1 MRNSGPD
8 FPARLVLDTSAFARF
23 RAGHEKVLEL
33 IAAAEAVLLPVTV
46 VGELEAGFEL
56 GSRGRANRVALAE
69 FMEEPFVSIIPTTL
83 EVAKRYGLSF
93 ADLRRAGTPV
103 PVNDIWIAAA
113 TWTSGACLVTFDQ
126 CFCKFTGL
134 PCIVLEGAE
143 TSRLACD

>member
-1 MRNSGPD
+1 MTNSGTD
-8 FPARLVLDTSAFARF
+8 CPARLVLDTSAFSRF
-23 RAGHEKVLEL
+23 RAGHETVLEL

-46 VGELEAGFEL
+46 LGELEAGFEL
-56 GSRGRANRVALAE
+56 GTRARANRLALAD

-126 CFCKFTGL
+126 HFRKFTGL
-134 PCIVLEGAE
+134 PCLILEDTGTEA
-143 TSRLACD
+143 SCL